1 MRSLSYLISFL
12 AGTSLIAGT
21 VVDINTSSAL
31 KKECSLVS
39 SNKFGYT
46 GDVSGKRIYTKEEFI
61 YTCSFSYS
69 KQGECLEYE
78 QQTEEYNSTKKYN
91 NVDMTYE
98 DLNFQGSM
106 GAMLGLTQTYNKL
119 DNIWGG
125 WKGICQTGADDG
137 NWDWLSDPYIM
148 AGYLLT
154 AVSAGA
160 SMYANSAATAAST
173 ASDAVNTVGGG
184 NDYVKAIAA
193 AKKAGDTA
201 KAAEMINKVVSY
213 SSCAAQAGIDVGKM
227 IDDYQDDGI
236 DCDPVDEFCEKEDS
250 VDDSQVFTIPEEK
263 YNEFLAKSP
272 EMEEYYKILDGVGTG
287 VLTLKVI
294 KPSSGQNFDTP
305 KEAEEAAQK
314 TKDLVLAANAA
325 ATSLQLA
332 SCVYGTSDGGGAST
346 GSNTGS
352 SESSLLSVQNIATVA
367 IGQINPLA
375 GMAVSMAMNVYN
387 SITSNVDTCGNLSD
401 AKDKGKRHEATYYA
415 TQQNSCHLIRKKET
429 KKLFTSQ
436 TKYYYCCYDDTMTR
450 ILVEQLKAQYLQDW
464 QHCTGLTLKELQD
477 MSLKKC
483 STTDIQDG
491 VNGVSLPY
499 DATTAERKQAY
510 QYKHKCVNINELVN
524 YMMRKFGG
532 EDMLLDE
539 SQILDSLDELKEDLV
554 Q

>member
-12 AGTSLIAGT
+12 AGTSLVAGAVT
-21 VVDINTSSAL
+21 DTNTSSIL

-160 SMYANSAATAAST
+160 SMYANSATTAAET
-173 ASDAVNTVGGG
+173 ASGAVNTVGGG
-184 NDYVKAIAA
+184 NDYIKAIATAKEAGDA
-193 AKKAGDTA
+193 AKT
-201 KAAEMINKVVSY
+201 AEMINKVVSY

-236 DCDPVDEFCEKEDS
+236 DCDPVDEFCEKEDT
-250 VDDSQVFTIPEEK
+250 VNDSQVFTVPEEK

-272 EMEEYYKILDGVGTG
+272 EMEEYYKVLDGVGTG
-287 VLTLKVI
+287 VLTLKVV
-294 KPSSGQNFDTP
+294 KPTSGQNFDTP

-314 TKDLVLAANAA
+314 TKDTVLAVNAA
-325 ATSLQLA
+325 VTSLQLA
-332 SCVYGTSDGGGAST
+332 SCVYKTSNGGGAST

-352 SESSLLSVQNIATVA
+352 DESSLLSAQNISTML

-375 GMAVSMAMNVYN
+375 GMAVSMAFNAYN
-387 SITSNVDTCGNLSD
+387 SITSHIDTCDSLSD

-415 TQQNSCHLIRKKET
+415 KRQNSCHLIRDKKSGNDALAT
-429 KKLFTSQ
+429 GVHKF
-436 TKYYYCCYDDTMTR
+436 YYCCYDDTMTR

-464 QHCTGLTLKELQD
+464 QHCTGLTLKELQN

-483 STTDIQDG
+483 SATDMQD
-491 VNGVSLPY
+491 GVSLPY

-510 QYKHKCVNINELVN
+510 QYKHKCVNLDELVN